1 MRLII
6 KLHWN
11 LSAFGVTEAVPLWM
25 NLKDSSTQKPSVSQD
40 SDYVYEYLD
49 YQDNGSDTST
59 SSSPSNPPTIGVSPT
74 QPVKIIHPPSQKHQ
88 NQRNETSPVKKNPM
102 VPPSP
107 SSSGFTFFGLPLP
120 SMSFDLWG
128 NSKRKAERKESS
140 SSMSNRPSRGR
151 YRSFPPTEP
160 EIHRGGF
167 VPLPR
172 AQSGFVPITDPRL
185 MYEKQEA
192 KRENNSKS
200 LSVNGSQISEER
212 PRKSGNSTV
221 IRMEKI
227 VSRTGKPRTSPRER
241 EELTT
246 VSTFNRST
254 TSSNFNPRKSP
265 PDVNKIM

>member
-1 MRLII
+1 
-6 KLHWN
+6 
-11 LSAFGVTEAVPLWM
+11 M
-25 NLKDSSTQKPSVSQD
+25 NLKDSSTQKPSISQD
-40 SDYVYEYLD
+40 SDYLYEYVD
-49 YQDNGSDTST
+49 YHDNGSDTST
-59 SSSPSNPPTIGVSPT
+59 STSPSSVSTISVPT
-74 QPVKIIHPPSQKHQ
+74 QTVKIIPPPSQMQKNQ
-88 NQRNETSPVKKNPM
+88 IQRNETSPVKKNPM
-102 VPPSP
+102 MPPSP

-140 SSMSNRPSRGR
+140 LTLGRPSRGR

-172 AQSGFVPITDPRL
+172 AQSGFVPIADPRL

-192 KRENNSKS
+192 KRENISKS
-200 LSVNGSQISEER
+200 LNTSNSTQMPEER

-221 IRMEKI
+221 TRVEKM
-227 VSRTGKPRTSPRER
+227 VSRTGKPRTSLRER

-246 VSTFNRST
+246 APIFDRST
-254 TSSNFNPRKSP
+254 GSNNFNSRKIL
-265 PDVNKIM
+265 PDVNKIK

>member
-1 MRLII
+1 
-6 KLHWN
+6 
-11 LSAFGVTEAVPLWM
+11 M

-59 SSSPSNPPTIGVSPT
+59 SASPSSVSTISVPT
-74 QPVKIIHPPSQKHQ
+74 QTVKIIHPPSQMQKHQ
-88 NQRNETSPVKKNPM
+88 IQKNETSPVKKNPM
-102 VPPSP
+102 MPPSP

-140 SSMSNRPSRGR
+140 STSDRPSRGR

-185 MYEKQEA
+185 MYEKHEA
-192 KRENNSKS
+192 RRENISKS
-200 LSVNGSQISEER
+200 LSPSSTQTPEER

-221 IRMEKI
+221 IRVEKI
-227 VSRTGKPRTSPRER
+227 VPRTGKPRTSLRER
-241 EELTT
+241 EELSTA
-246 VSTFNRST
+246 STFDRST
-254 TSSNFNPRKSP
+254 SSSNFNSRKIS
-265 PDVNKIM
+265 PDVNKIK